1 MAEVI
6 LNTIFQIKRG
16 SKSALTEKNPL
27 LRYGEP
33 CYEYPEKAGESGKL
47 KIGDGITY
55 YNDLKYITEEVVL
68 PEEAAKFTG
77 VQETLPDPSTVE
89 EGTFCIVK
97 GILYVQTKGAWVSA
111 SSSSEVIKDPD
122 ESTSE
127 ENSCTIDGKSY
138 KTIEEAIAAASPTD
152 TIVITKDLSTI
163 EINKEISL
171 DLNSAY
177 ILNDDKTPITV
188 DTNGILTLK
197 GNGTVECNKNRMPVL
212 FNNGAITIE
221 DGSYLKSIDNA
232 ENGFYVVANYGDL
245 IIEDGIF
252 SSPGDLSSL
261 IENGYYDYNSQYSA
275 GVNKENPSIII
286 NGGTFINKFYVV
298 KNDDNAKCTINNGN
312 FFGTILHNG
321 LEMTINDGIFSV
333 EDGTY
338 NLRIRKLNDTM
349 NKAVTYINGGTFDSN
364 GESNFKIDDE
374 SATIVIKGGKFNHQ
388 VPEKY
393 LLDGYVQKYEDG
405 YYIISKEGE

>member
-55 YNDLKYITEEVVL
+55 YNDLKYITEEIVL

-212 FNNGAITIE
+212 FNNGTITIK

-245 IIEDGIF
+245 TIEDGIF

-364 GESNFKIDDE
+364 RESNFKIDDE

>member
-55 YNDLKYITEEVVL
+55 YNDLKYITEEEVVL

-97 GILYVQTKGAWVSA
+97 GILYVQTKGAWISA
-111 SSSSEVIKDPD
+111 SSFPEVIKDPD

-127 ENSCTIDGKSY
+127 DSCTIDGKNY

-152 TIVITKDLSTI
+152 TIIITKDLSTI

-212 FNNGAITIE
+212 FNNGATTIE
-221 DGSYLKSIDNA
+221 DGSYLKSINNA

-245 IIEDGIF
+245 TIEDGIF
-252 SSPGDLSSL
+252 SSPGDLFSL

-312 FFGTILHNG
+312 FFGMILHNG

-374 SATIVIKGGKFNHQ
+374 SATIIIKGGKFNHQ

-393 LLDGYVQKYEDG
+393 LLNGYVQKYEDG